1 MAGGQPAGSRGPAP
15 GSGLAASL
23 AAATL
28 CQALA
33 TLAVFVLP
41 VLAPFATRDLG
52 VDAHLIGW
60 QVALVYAFA
69 SAGAGLSG
77 GLLARWGPA
86 RLTQVALGGV
96 AAGCVLIALGGLP
109 GVALGSAL
117 IGAGY
122 GQTNPA
128 AAQLLSRLAT
138 PARRNMVFAVKQTGV
153 PLGAAAAGLA
163 LPSLALWLG
172 WRGAA
177 LAVCLALL
185 LAVAT
190 LQAFHRAWDVERDPK
205 APLRAGSGSAVR
217 LLRATPGLGALAAIG
232 ALYAAIQLA
241 LGAYAVTMLVEEFG
255 WGPVASG
262 AAASL
267 VQGMGAVARLAW
279 AWLADRWRAGLPVL
293 AVIGLASSASA
304 VLLPLAVGWP
314 VPAVLALIAVLGFC
328 AAGWNGVLIAEAA
341 RIAPPGQAGAATG
354 GVLALTFA
362 GVVAGPSAFA
372 LVAGL
377 AGGYSASFALLAVLP
392 LLGAGIAWR
401 AWVRR
406 AR

>member
-1 MAGGQPAGSRGPAP
+1 MAGLPAA
-15 GSGLAASL
+15 LAA
-23 AAATL
+23 TTI

-41 VLAPFATRDLG
+41 VLAPAATRDLG
-52 VDAHLIGW
+52 VAPHWIGW
-60 QVALVYAFA
+60 QVALVYVFA

-86 RLTQVALGGV
+86 RTTQAALAAV
-96 AAGCVLIALGGLP
+96 AAGCALAALAGLP
-109 GVALGSAL
+109 GVVLGSAL

-153 PLGAAAAGLA
+153 PLGAAAAGLL
-163 LPSLALWLG
+163 LPSLALAVG
-172 WRGAA
+172 WRAAA
-177 LAVCLALL
+177 LAVCAVLATAV
-185 LAVAT
+185 LA
-190 LQAFHRAWDVERDPK
+190 LQAFRRDWDAERDPA
-205 APLRAGSGSAVR
+205 APLRSGSGSA
-217 LLRATPGLGALAAIG
+217 LRMLRRSPGLLALAATG

-255 WGPVASG
+255 WGAVAAG

-293 AVIGLASSASA
+293 AVIGLGSAASA
-304 VLLPLAVGWP
+304 VLLPPAVSWP
-314 VPAVLALIAVLGFC
+314 VPAVLALIGVLGFC
-328 AAGWNGVLIAEAA
+328 AAGWNGALIAEAA

-372 LVAGL
+372 LVIGL
-377 AGGYSASFALLAVLP
+377 AGSYSLAFAWLAALP
-392 LLGAGIAWR
+392 LLGAAIAWR
-401 AWVRR
+401 AHGRSGEA
-406 AR
+406 ARH

>member
-1 MAGGQPAGSRGPAP
+1 MPEPRVA
-15 GSGLAASL
+15 GLAVAL
-23 AAATL
+23 AATTTCQGLATL
-28 CQALA
+28 C
-33 TLAVFVLP
+33 VFVLP
-41 VLAPFATRDLG
+41 VLAPFALRDLEI
-52 VDAHLIGW
+52 DPHLIGW
-60 QVALVYAFA
+60 QVALLYCFA

-86 RLTQVALGGV
+86 RLTQ
-96 AAGCVLIALGGLP
+96 AGLLCVGFGCGLFALGGLP
-109 GVALGSAL
+109 GVALGTAL

-128 AAQLLSRLAT
+128 AAQVLARLTT

-153 PLGAAAAGLA
+153 PLGAAAAGLV
-163 LPSLALWLG
+163 LPSLSLVLG

-177 LAVCLALL
+177 LAVAAMLLAAVLALQPL
-185 LAVAT
+185 
-190 LQAFHRAWDVERDPK
+190 RAHWDAERDPT
-205 APLRAGSGSAVR
+205 APLRGGSGSAWR
-217 LLRATPGLGALAAIG
+217 ELRASPGLVALAAIG

-255 WGPVASG
+255 WGPVAAG

-279 AWLADRWRAGLPVL
+279 AWLADRWRAGLLVL
-293 AVIGLASSASA
+293 AVIGIGSAAAA
-304 VLLPLAVGWP
+304 VLLPLSVAWP

-341 RIAPPGQAGAATG
+341 RIAPPGRAGAATG

-362 GVVAGPSAFA
+362 GVVTGPSVFA
-372 LVAGL
+372 LVVAL
-377 AGGYSASFALLAVLP
+377 AGSYSMAFAVLAVMP
-392 LLGAGIAWR
+392 AAGAAIALR
-401 AWVRR
+401 SQRR
-406 AR
+406 YA

>member
-1 MAGGQPAGSRGPAP
+1 VAERPL
-15 GSGLAASL
+15 SGLGAAL
-23 AAATL
+23 AATTT
-28 CQALA
+28 CQGLA

-52 VDAHLIGW
+52 LDAHLIGW
-60 QVALVYAFA
+60 QVALLYCFA

-86 RLTQVALGGV
+86 RLTQVGLGAVGL
-96 AAGCVLIALGGLP
+96 GCGLIALGGLP
-109 GVALGSAL
+109 GVVAGTAL
-117 IGAGY
+117 IGLGY

-128 AAQLLSRLAT
+128 AAQVLARLTT

-163 LPSLALWLG
+163 LPSLALLLG

-177 LAVCLALL
+177 LVVAAALL
-185 LAVAT
+185 AAAAA
-190 LQAFHRAWDVERDPK
+190 LQGLRPHWDAERDPT
-205 APLRAGSGSAVR
+205 APLRAGSGSAWR
-217 LLRATPGLGALAAIG
+217 ELRASPGLQALAAIG

-262 AAASL
+262 AAAAL

-279 AWLADRWRAGLPVL
+279 AWLADRWRAGLSVL
-293 AVIGLASSASA
+293 AVIGVGSAAAA

-341 RIAPPGQAGAATG
+341 RIAPPGRAGAATG

-362 GVVAGPSAFA
+362 GVVTGPSAFA
-372 LVAGL
+372 LVVAL
-377 AGGYSASFALLAVLP
+377 AGGYSTAFAVLAVMP
-392 LLGAGIAWR
+392 LVGAAIAIR
-401 AWVRR
+401 AQRGG
-406 AR
+406 A